1 MEKRIKMTRKQYK
14 QMEENRK
21 VMEFKRKM
29 NQTFD
34 TICGIAGVALIVAV
48 VIFLK
53 LP

>member
-29 NQTFD
+29 NQAFD
-34 TICGIAGVALIVAV
+34 TACGIAGVALIVAV